1 MNFNDHS
8 KLKGMH
14 AFLGASKSSW
24 LNYEGEDALYSRYK
38 SQFASVLGTALHEIA
53 ADYINYGFRLRK
65 NNERYVLFELIEHKG
80 IPRNVIDINYI
91 FPNLATYVNDAI
103 NFQMTTEQVLYYS
116 DNFYGTTDAICFD
129 DKKRLLRI
137 HDYKSGTT
145 PAHMEQLDIYSAL
158 FCLEYHVNPNDIS
171 IEERIYQG
179 NEILYS
185 NPEPELIISIMD
197 KAIEFDKMIDRFKKE
212 GA

>member
-24 LNYEGEDALYSRYK
+24 LNYEGEEALYSRYK
-38 SQFASVLGTALHEIA
+38 SQYASVLGTTLHELA
-53 ADYINYGFRLRK
+53 ADYVNHGFKLKK
-65 NNERYVLFELIEHKG
+65 NDERYILFELIRKG

-103 NFQMTTEQVLYYS
+103 SFRMTTEQVLFYS
-116 DNFYGTTDAICFD
+116 DNCFGTTDAIAFGE
-129 DKKRLLRI
+129 KNRLLRI
-137 HDYKSGTT
+137 HDYKSGTI

-158 FCLEYHVNPNDIS
+158 FCLEYNVNPNDIT

-197 KAIEFDKMIDRFKKE
+197 KIIEFDKAINRFKKE